1 MVHIGIYS
9 MKWYAEIKLIFNSC
23 KNKLKMRFKL
33 LVQTLPKTAQV
44 LFELLQILTECFKF
58 ITWIEKWQTLTFERL
73 DLVQK
78 RKLTFRSPVH
88 PICKTTRSFVV
99 LNWRWIGRIRF
110 VFRFSPCKCCHCFAS
125 QLDSKWSLWFKWK
138 VKRKQVFE
146 LHGKVKSKPYL
157 KQYRSSFFWADW
169 QYFNES
175 ARHCSTWIL
184 AHSWH
189 LGTNKNQ

>member
-1 MVHIGIYS
+1 
-9 MKWYAEIKLIFNSC
+9 
-23 KNKLKMRFKL
+23 MRFKL

-99 LNWRWIGRIRF
+99 SNLRWIDRIRF
-110 VFRFSPCKCCHCFAS
+110 GFRFSPCKYCHCFAWLS
-125 QLDSKWSLWFKWK
+125 DPKWFLWFEWK
-138 VKRKQVFE
+138 VNGKQFSNCIHE
-146 LHGKVKSKPYL
+146 KVKYKPYL
-157 KQYRSSFFWADW
+157 IQYRSSFFWVDW
-169 QYFNES
+169 QYLSES

-189 LGTNKNQ
+189 L